1 MAIPTEKAY
10 ETLNLPLGAS
20 KDAIEQSYKKLAF
33 KWHPEK
39 YTTNK
44 NTQEALKVSST
55 TPQCLYD
62 GFFFADFHILN
73 LFEAFLTYIKDGPL
87 ILNMKAELKERLNFL

>member
-39 YTTNK
+39 FTTTK
-44 NTQEALKVSST
+44 NTQEALKVKIEK
-55 TPQCLYD
+55 LK
-62 GFFFADFHILN
+62 FFFLC
-73 LFEAFLTYIKDGPL
+73 K
-87 ILNMKAELKERLNFL
+87 